1 MCVLSRIRGAE
12 LLPECPSLALIRH
25 PSHAVDGHVAQ
36 GEQVRVRGLVQGVG
50 FRPTVWRI
58 GRDLGLSGSVRNDG
72 DGVLIYAWAD
82 AARIDELCRRLV
94 ADCPPLARIDS
105 IERTPLAAAA
115 DSTEFVIIES
125 AATAVHTG
133 IVPDAATCAACAAEV
148 ADPADRRYR
157 YPFTNCTHCGPRLS
171 IVRGIPYDRAK
182 TSMSVFPM
190 CADCAAE
197 YTDPADR
204 RFHAQPNA
212 CASCGPRVWLADA
225 EGKDIDLGTLGA
237 QDAVDAAS
245 RLLAEGRIV
254 AIKGLGGFH
263 LACDATS
270 VDAVAELRRRKRRWA
285 KPLALMARDLATVRR
300 YCAVSAAE
308 AEMLSGPAAPILLLE
323 IADVADARPLSP
335 GVAPAQLAL
344 GFMLAYT
351 PLHQMLLRDW
361 QTPLVMTSG
370 NLSDEPQ
377 CIDNADALDRLSTI
391 ADAFLL
397 HDRDIVNRVD
407 DSVVRQMDGTPR
419 LLRRARG
426 YAPAPLTLPEFL
438 RDAPPVLALG
448 GELKNTICLLQDG
461 QAVLSQHLGDLQD
474 ARTAME
480 YERTINLYRDLLQ
493 HRPRAVA
500 VDLHPNYRASQFGRR
515 LAIDED
521 LELVE
526 VQHHRA
532 HIAAVLA
539 DNHWPLDA
547 GPVLGVALDG
557 SGFGDDGSIWGGEW
571 LIGDYRRLD
580 RVACLKRAALPG
592 GTQAILEPWRNLFA
606 QIEADTGW
614 PAFQQRFA
622 GLELTKRLQA
632 RPVQVLSAMIERG
645 VNAPLTTSAGR
656 LFDAVAAA
664 VGVCVDQIAYEGQA
678 AIELEVLCGDRHLD
692 EGYPFSVLEEGGLR
706 VLDPGPMWQQLFAD
720 LADGLAPSQIAARFH
735 IGFADAVAA
744 LSADIASTSGLRTVA
759 LSGGVFQNRTLFE
772 RVTAGLRAGGL
783 EVLSHRRVPTNDGGL
798 ALGQAAV
805 AAALLLSPSR

>member
-1 MCVLSRIRGAE
+1 MTK
-12 LLPECPSLALIRH
+12 H
-25 PSHAVDGHVAQ
+25 PSHADDVHVGH

-50 FRPTVWRI
+50 FRPSVWRI
-58 GRDLGLSGSVRNDG
+58 GRELALSGSVRNDG
-72 DGVLIYAWAD
+72 DGVLIRVWGD
-82 AARIDELCRRLV
+82 AERIDELCLRLV

-105 IERTPLAAAA
+105 IERMPLADAA
-115 DSTEFVIIES
+115 DSAEFAIIES

-148 ADPADRRYR
+148 ADPTDRRYR

-171 IVRGIPYDRAK
+171 IVRGIPYDRAN

-190 CADCAAE
+190 CAACAAE
-197 YTDPADR
+197 YADPADR

-212 CASCGPRVWLADA
+212 CPSCGPRVWLADA
-225 EGKDIDLGTLGA
+225 NGKDIDIATLGA

-245 RLLAEGRIV
+245 RLLADDRIV

-270 VDAVAELRRRKRRWA
+270 VEAVGELRRRKRRWA
-285 KPLALMARDLATVRR
+285 KPLALMARDLGTVRR
-300 YCAVSAAE
+300 YCSVSGAE
-308 AEMLSGPAAPILLLE
+308 AELLSGPAAPILLLQNAE
-323 IADVADARPLSP
+323 IADARPLAP
-335 GVAPAQLAL
+335 GVAPGQSAL
-344 GFMLAYT
+344 GFMLPYT
-351 PLHQMLLRDW
+351 PLHRMLLHDW

-377 CIDNADALDRLSTI
+377 CIDNADALERLGAI
-391 ADAFLL
+391 ADAVLL

-407 DSVVRQMDGTPR
+407 DSVVRHMDGTPR

-426 YAPAPLTLPEFL
+426 YAPAPLTLPAFL

-461 QAVLSQHLGDLQD
+461 QAVLSQYLGDLQD

-480 YERTINLYRDLLQ
+480 YERTVSLYRDLLQ

-515 LAIDED
+515 LAMDED

-532 HIAAVLA
+532 HLAAALA
-539 DNHWPLDA
+539 DNQWPLEA
-547 GPVLGVALDG
+547 GPVVGVALDG

-571 LIGDYRRLD
+571 IVGDYRRLD
-580 RVACLKRAALPG
+580 RVACLKRVALPG

-606 QIEADTGW
+606 QIEADIGW
-614 PAFQQRFA
+614 PAFQQLFA
-622 GLELTKRLQA
+622 GLQLTKRLQA

-645 VNAPLTTSAGR
+645 VNSPLTTSAGR

-664 VGVCVDQIAYEGQA
+664 VGVCAERIAYEGQA
-678 AIELEVLCGDRHLD
+678 AIELEALVGDMLPN
-692 EGYPFSVLEEGGLR
+692 EGYPFAVVEQDGLP
-706 VLDPGPMWQQLFAD
+706 VLDPGPLWRRLFAD
-720 LADGLAPSQIAARFH
+720 LADGVAPSQIAARFH
-735 IGFADAVAA
+735 IGFADAVAE
-744 LSADIASTSGLRTVA
+744 LSADIASTSGLGTVA

-772 RVTAGLRAGGL
+772 RVTAGLRERGL
-783 EVLSHRRVPTNDGGL
+783 EVLSHQRVPTNDGGL
-798 ALGQAAV
+798 ALGQAAI
-805 AAALLLSPSR
+805 AAALMLSPSR